1 MINENNLFKS
11 IPLQITPSPNELWGL
26 KPVLFNIGEFPI
38 ESYPVMLFLALLVGG
53 AIYLWQLKKD
63 GIKSSNA
70 FYIALF
76 GIIGGTIGAKLPL
89 IFMYWNELN
98 TNGNS
103 LNNILQG
110 RTVVGG
116 LIGGTVSIFIAKK
129 IFNIK
134 ERMGNQLAIP
144 IAVGMAIGRIGC
156 LLRGCCY
163 GKETHLPWGIDFG
176 DHILR
181 HPTQIYEMIFD
192 ISMVIYLYIRKQKG
206 VKPGQMYSIFLNGYL
221 SFRFLLEFIRV
232 EKVSSIGLTDFQILC
247 IVGLIFINRKSI
259 KFLFKRKKYRKEVS
273 AYEN

>member
-1 MINENNLFKS
+1 MINENSLFKS

-26 KPVLFNIGEFPI
+26 KPVLFNIGGFSI
-38 ESYPVMLFLALLVGG
+38 ESYPVMLFLALLVGI
-53 AIYLWQLKKD
+53 AIYVWQLKKD

-76 GIIGGTIGAKLPL
+76 GIVGGTIGAKLPL
-89 IFMYWNELN
+89 IFMYWKELN
-98 TNGNS
+98 SNTNS
-103 LNNILQG
+103 LNTILQG

-144 IAVGMAIGRIGC
+144 IAVAMAIGRVGC

-163 GKETHLPWGIDFG
+163 GKETHLAWGIDFG

-192 ISMVIYLYIRKQKG
+192 IAMVVYLCIRKRKD
-206 VKPGQMYSIFLNGYL
+206 VKPGQLYSIFLNGYL
-221 SFRFLLEFIRV
+221 GFRFLLEFIRV
-232 EKVSSIGLTDFQILC
+232 EKVSSIGLTDFQVLC

-259 KFLFKRKKYRKEVS
+259 KLLFKRKEVDV
-273 AYEN
+273 YEN

>member
-1 MINENNLFKS
+1 MLNENSLFKS
-11 IPLQITPSPNELWGL
+11 IPLQITPTPNETWGL
-26 KPVLFNIGEFPI
+26 KPVLFNIGEYSI
-38 ESYPVMLFLALLVGG
+38 ESYPVILFLALVVGG

-76 GIIGGTIGAKLPL
+76 GIVGGAIGAKLPL

-98 TNGNS
+98 TNANS
-103 LNNILQG
+103 INSIMQG

-144 IAVGMAIGRIGC
+144 IAVGMAVGRIGC

-176 DHILR
+176 DYILR
-181 HPTQIYEMIFD
+181 HPTQVYEMIFD
-192 ISMVIYLYIRKQKG
+192 IVMAVYLYIRKQKG
-206 VKPGQMYSIFLNGYL
+206 VKPGQLYSIFLNGYL

-247 IVGLIFINRKSI
+247 VVGVLFINRKQIKSI
-259 KFLFKRKKYRKEVS
+259 LIRKEVNV
-273 AYEN
+273 YEH

>member
-38 ESYPVMLFLALLVGG
+38 ESYPVMLFISLMVGG

-98 TNGNS
+98 TNANS

-259 KFLFKRKKYRKEVS
+259 KLLYKWGVDV
-273 AYEN
+273 YEN

>member
-1 MINENNLFKS
+1 MFIENNVFKQLP
-11 IPLQITPSPNELWGL
+11 IQIASSPNEAWGL
-26 KPVLFNIGEFPI
+26 KPVLFDIGGFPI

-76 GIIGGTIGAKLPL
+76 GIVGGTIGAKLPL

-98 TNGNS
+98 SNADS
-103 LNNILQG
+103 LNTILQG

-116 LIGGTVSIFIAKK
+116 LIGGTVSIFIAKR

-163 GKETHLPWGIDFG
+163 GKETHLAWGIDFG

-192 ISMVIYLYIRKQKG
+192 IAMVVYLYIRKRKG
-206 VKPGQMYSIFLNGYL
+206 VKPGQLYSIFLNGYL

-232 EKVSSIGLTDFQILC
+232 EKVSFIGLTDFQILC

-259 KFLFKRKKYRKEVS
+259 KFLFMRKDVS
-273 AYEN
+273 VYEN